1 MVNYII
7 TIISASSEEENVNLL
22 SLASLKE
29 ESDVIPLMAGD
40 NTERAAD
47 VASVVLELKRPWKHY
62 IQNI

>member
-22 SLASLKE
+22 SLALLKE

-47 VASVVLELKRPWKHY
+47 VASVVLELKRP
-62 IQNI
+62 

>member
-1 MVNYII
+1 MVNHVI

-29 ESDVIPLMAGD
+29 ESDIIPLMAGD

-47 VASVVLELKRPWKHY
+47 VASVVLELKRP
-62 IQNI
+62 